1 MRLFISFIV
10 FNLFTFTDG
19 FAQTLTQT
27 IKGQVIDAESRQPL
41 AGASIIVTSIQPIKG
56 GQSDENGFFKI
67 LDIPVGR
74 HTLKITF
81 MGYENGLVQELVVGT
96 GKEIDL
102 TIRLTESLQQLDAVT
117 VKASAQNG
125 TALNDMATVSARSF
139 SVEQV
144 KRYAAAINDPAR
156 MALTYAGVAGNSEQ
170 SNALIIRGN
179 SPKGVLWRMEGVE
192 IPNPNHF
199 AEEGSTGGG
208 ISALSVNM
216 LGNSD
221 FFTGAFPAE
230 YGNATSGVFDLK
242 LRKGNHEKREYAVQ
256 VGVLGADIAAEG
268 PFSSKSKASYLVNY
282 RYSTLEMLKK
292 AGIQVIGDA
301 APDFQDAAFKLFF
314 PVTQRS
320 VVSLW
325 GMGGLSRQIRH
336 RTTQNDAFHSDR
348 AVAGLNF
355 THFISEKSFVESTL
369 SWSANRQTYDASRL
383 QQVYIREENFTNQ
396 AYRLS
401 LQFNHKFNAQ
411 HSLRTGIIVS
421 NLRFQLLNRTT
432 DGTKVS
438 TTLNQ
443 RGNTYL
449 LQAYSQWKYRIS
461 SVLMLNAGFHA
472 TLLALNQQSSLEP
485 RGGLRWNF
493 TPRHALSAGL
503 GIHSRT
509 EALSTYFAEVK
520 GKDGTTSFAN
530 KNLALLKS
538 VHFVLGYE
546 FRPRD
551 DWRLQTETYYQR
563 HYDVPI
569 GTVNTKSAVWRT
581 ESLLN
586 LMDGYTTDSLVSDGT
601 GRNYGLDFTI
611 EKFLTKGFYFIF
623 TTSFY
628 QAKYTAR
635 NGVERNSRFNGKFVQ
650 NILFGK
656 EWKLGKT
663 KTNTLAAN
671 VRSLWAGGNRYVPI
685 DLVQSQKRNTTVR
698 VYERSYEEQLPNYF
712 RLDTRLSYTKN
723 RQRTTSTVSLDIQ
736 NLFNH
741 LNLYQPVYDTATK
754 SIHYDTQLGLVPVLN
769 WRLEF

>member
-1 MRLFISFIV
+1 MRSFFVSLVFYGYLSISS
-10 FNLFTFTDG
+10 L
-19 FAQTLTQT
+19 AQTFTQT
-27 IKGQVIDAESRQPL
+27 IKGQVMDAESRQPL

-56 GQSDENGFFKI
+56 SQTDANGYFKI

-102 TIRLTESLQQLDAVT
+102 SIRLTESLQQLETVT
-117 VKASAQNG
+117 VKAPTPHG

-242 LRKGNHEKREYAVQ
+242 LRKGNQEKREYALQ

-268 PFSSKSKASYLVNY
+268 PFSANRKASYLVNY
-282 RYSTLEMLKK
+282 RYSTLELLKK
-292 AGIQVIGDA
+292 AGIKIAGDA
-301 APDFQDAAFKLFF
+301 TPDFQDGAFKLFF
-314 PVTQRS
+314 PVTKNS
-320 VVSLW
+320 TVSLW
-325 GMGGLSRQIRH
+325 GMGGLSRQL
-336 RTTQNDAFHSDR
+336 RTRTSQKDAFHSDR
-348 AVAGLNF
+348 GVLGLNL
-355 THFISEKSFVESTL
+355 THFISEKSFVDATL
-369 SWSANRQTYDASRL
+369 SWAANRQTYDATRL

-401 LQFNHKFNAQ
+401 AQFNHKFNAR
-411 HSLRTGIIVS
+411 HSLRTGLIIS

-438 TTLNQ
+438 TTQNQ
-443 RGNTYL
+443 QGNTYL
-449 LQAYSQWKYRIS
+449 LQAYGQWKYRFS
-461 SVLMLNAGFHA
+461 PTVTLNAGIHA
-472 TLLALNQQSSLEP
+472 TQLTLNKQSSIEP
-485 RGGLRWNF
+485 RGGLRWTF
-493 TPRHALSAGL
+493 APRQALTVGV
-503 GIHSRT
+503 GVHSRM

-520 GKDGTTSFAN
+520 GKDGTISFAN

-538 VHFVLGYE
+538 AHFVAGYE
-546 FRPRD
+546 FRPRE
-551 DWRLQTETYYQR
+551 DWRWQAEVYYQ
-563 HYDVPI
+563 HQYNVPI
-569 GTVNTKSAVWRT
+569 GTVNTKSAAWRT

-586 LMDGYTTDSLVSDGT
+586 LIDGYTNDSLMSDGT
-601 GRNYGLDFTI
+601 GRNYGLDLTV
-611 EKFLTKGFYFIF
+611 EKFLTDGLYFIL
-623 TTSFY
+623 TTSLY
-628 QAKYTAR
+628 QGKYTAR
-635 NGVERNSRFNGKFVQ
+635 DGIERNGRFNGRFVQ
-650 NILFGK
+650 NILLGK
-656 EWKLGKT
+656 EWKMGRN
-663 KTNTLAAN
+663 KTNTLAIN

-685 DLVQSQKRNTTVR
+685 DLTQSQKRNTTVR
-698 VYERSYEEQLPNYF
+698 VYERSYEEQLPAYF
-712 RLDTRLSYTKN
+712 RFDTRVSFTKN
-723 RQRTTSTVSLDIQ
+723 RRRTTSTVSIDIQ
-736 NLFNH
+736 NLFNR
-741 LNLYQPVYDTATK
+741 LNLYQPYYDSATK
-754 SIHYDTQLGLVPVLN
+754 SIQFDTQLGLVPILN

>member
-1 MRLFISFIV
+1 MRLLISFIV
-10 FNLFTFTDG
+10 FNLFTFTG
-19 FAQTLTQT
+19 GSAQILTQT

-41 AGASIIVTSIQPIKG
+41 AGASILVTSVQPIQG
-56 GQSDENGFFKI
+56 GQTDRNGFFKI
-67 LDIPVGR
+67 STIPVGR

-81 MGYENGLVQELVVGT
+81 IGYENGLVQELVVGT

-102 TIRLTESLQQLDAVT
+102 TIRLTESLQQLEAVT

-199 AEEGSTGGG
+199 AEEGATGGG

-242 LRKGNHEKREYAVQ
+242 LRKGNHEKREYALQ

-268 PFSSKSKASYLVNY
+268 PFSAKSKASYLVNY

-292 AGIQVIGDA
+292 AGIQIIGDA
-301 APDFQDAAFKLFF
+301 APDFQDGAFKLFF

-355 THFISEKSFVESTL
+355 THFISEKSFVDATL
-369 SWSANRQTYDASRL
+369 SWAANRQTYDATRL

-438 TTLNQ
+438 TTQNQ
-443 RGNTYL
+443 QGDTYL

-461 SVLMLNAGFHA
+461 PVLTLNAGFHA

-485 RGGLRWNF
+485 RGGLRWNLA
-493 TPRHALSAGL
+493 PRHALSVGM

-520 GKDGTTSFAN
+520 GKDGTTGFAN

-538 VHFVLGYE
+538 AHFVLGYE

-551 DWRLQTETYYQR
+551 DWRLQAETYYQR

-569 GTVNTKSAVWRT
+569 GTINTKSAVWRT

-601 GRNYGLDFTI
+601 GRNYGLDLTV

-635 NGVERNSRFNGKFVQ
+635 DGIERNSRFNGRFVQ
-650 NILFGK
+650 NILLGK
-656 EWKLGKT
+656 EWKMGRN
-663 KTNTLAAN
+663 KTNTLAVN

-685 DLVQSQKRNTTVR
+685 DLPQSQKRNTTVR
-698 VYERSYEEQLPNYF
+698 IYERSYEEQLPNYF
-712 RLDTRLSYTKN
+712 RFDTRISFTKN
-723 RQRTTSTVSLDIQ
+723 RRRTTSTVSIDIQ
-736 NLFNH
+736 NLFNRT
-741 LNLYQPVYDTATK
+741 NLYQPFYDSVTK
-754 SIHYDTQLGLVPVLN
+754 TLQFDTQLGLVPILN

>member
-1 MRLFISFIV
+1 MKSIIWLLIV
-10 FNLFTFTDG
+10 VGSLPLT
-19 FAQTLTQT
+19 FAQNLTQT

-41 AGASIIVTSIQPIKG
+41 AGASVAVTTTNPIKG
-56 GQSDENGFFKI
+56 SQTDHNGFFKI
-67 LDIPVGR
+67 LEVPVGR

-81 MGYENGLVQELVVGT
+81 LGYENGLVQELVVGT

-102 TIRLTESLQQLDAVT
+102 TIRLSESLQQLEAVT
-117 VKASAQNG
+117 VKAATQNG

-199 AEEGSTGGG
+199 AEEGATGGG

-242 LRKGNHEKREYAVQ
+242 LRKGNDEKREYALQ
-256 VGVLGADIAAEG
+256 VGVLGVDLAAEG
-268 PFSSKSKASYLVNY
+268 PFIKGKKASYLVNY

-292 AGIQVIGDA
+292 AGIQIIGDA
-301 APDFQDAAFKLFF
+301 APDFQDGAFKLFF
-314 PVTQRS
+314 PVSKNSTL
-320 VVSLW
+320 SLW
-325 GMGGLSRQIRH
+325 GMGGLSRQIRQ

-348 AVAGLNF
+348 AVVGLNY
-355 THFISEKSFVESTL
+355 THFLSEKSFVDATL
-369 SWSANRQTYDASRL
+369 SWAANRQTYDATRL
-383 QQVYIREENFTNQ
+383 QQIYIREENFTNQ

-401 LQFNHKFNAQ
+401 LQFNHKFNSQ
-411 HSLRTGIIVS
+411 HSLRTGLIIN
-421 NLRFQLLNRTT
+421 NLRFQLLNQTT
-432 DGTKVS
+432 DGSKVS
-438 TTLNQ
+438 TTINQ
-443 RGNTYL
+443 QGDTYL
-449 LQAYSQWKYRIS
+449 LQAYGQWKYRIS
-461 SVLMLNAGFHA
+461 PALTLNSGIHA
-472 TLLALNQQSSLEP
+472 TILALNQQSSIEP
-485 RGGLRWNF
+485 RGGLRWNL
-493 TPRHALSAGL
+493 TPRHALTVGL

-520 GKDGTTSFAN
+520 GLNGQVGFAN
-530 KNLALLKS
+530 KNLSLIKS
-538 VHFVLGYE
+538 AHFVLGYE

-551 DWRLQTETYYQR
+551 DWRWQVEAYYQH
-563 HYDVPI
+563 HYDVAI
-569 GTVNTKSAVWRT
+569 GTVNAKGTFLRS

-611 EKFLTKGFYFIF
+611 EKFLTKGFYFIL

-635 NGVERNSRFNGKFVQ
+635 DGIERNSRFNGKFVQ
-650 NILFGK
+650 NILLGK
-656 EWKLGKT
+656 EWKIGKN
-663 KTNTLAAN
+663 KTNTLAFN

-685 DLVQSQKRNTTVR
+685 DLAQSQKRNTTVR

-712 RLDTRLSYTKN
+712 RFDTRLSYTKN
-723 RQRTTSTVSLDIQ
+723 RRRTTSTVSIDIQ
-736 NLFNH
+736 NLFNRT
-741 LNLYQPVYDTATK
+741 NLYQPFYDSTTK
-754 SIHYDTQLGLVPVLN
+754 SLQFDTQLGLVPILN